1 MIKSTDAPSIPSHN
15 NIYGYEE
22 DDRGQLIKQVNK
34 LPNMTGVG
42 ADSAGPGQYIAITNE
57 RKIAGPVTEWKL
69 ANEKSLG
76 GRQIA

>member
-1 MIKSTDAPSIPSHN
+1 
-15 NIYGYEE
+15 
-22 DDRGQLIKQVNK
+22 
-34 LPNMTGVG
+34 MTGVG
-42 ADSAGPGQYIAITNE
+42 ADSAGPGQYLAITNE